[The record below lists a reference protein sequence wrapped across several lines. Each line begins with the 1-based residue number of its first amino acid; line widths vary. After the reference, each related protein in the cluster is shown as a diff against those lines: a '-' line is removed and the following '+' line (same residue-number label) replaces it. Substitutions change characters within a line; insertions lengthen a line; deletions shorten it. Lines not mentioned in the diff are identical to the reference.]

1 MPQVPCWIPPPRG
14 VLKVNVDAALSK
26 NSDIAAVAAVA
37 RDETGMFLGASAL
50 VVEGITSPEVAEAM
64 ACREGLVL
72 ASDLDLQ
79 KIRIAMDCVN
89 VVKSIHG
96 QSMGLYGHIVREIK
110 AGAARYVDTQFVHE
124 GWNSN
129 SDVHRLAK
137 SSFYKVIGR
146 YVFFLLLLMEFLPNI
161 IFN

>member
-26 NSDIAAVAAVA
+26 NSDIAAVAAMA

-64 ACREGLVL
+64 ACREGLAL

-79 KIRIAMDCVN
+79 KIRIATDCVN
-89 VVKSIHG
+89 VVKNIYG
-96 QSMGLYGHIVREIK
+96 QGM
-110 AGAARYVDTQFVHE
+110 
-124 GWNSN
+124 
-129 SDVHRLAK
+129 
-137 SSFYKVIGR
+137 
-146 YVFFLLLLMEFLPNI
+146 
-161 IFN
+161 

>member
-1 MPQVPCWIPPPRG
+1 MLRWIPPPQG

-26 NSDIAAVAAVA
+26 NSDTAAVAAVA

-64 ACREGLVL
+64 ACREGLAL

-79 KIRIAMDCVN
+79 KIRIVTECVN

-96 QSMGLYGHIVREIK
+96 KVWDFMAISLGRSRQGRLGLW
-110 AGAARYVDTQFVHE
+110 T
-124 GWNSN
+124 
-129 SDVHRLAK
+129 L
-137 SSFYKVIGR
+137 SSFTKVGI
-146 YVFFLLLLMEFLPNI
+146 LMVMLIN
-161 IFN
+161 